1 MSFQGQI
8 KASARC
14 KILPSLYCRCS
25 TTFLQLKPKLQKFY
39 HDFEITT
46 ILGEAG
52 ILYMKNGRFL
62 YLSLKFEI
70 LDFCTFAFPSHL
82 HPNNVEF

>member
-52 ILYMKNGRFL
+52 IFVHVKWQIFVLVFEVCNIGFL
-62 YLSLKFEI
+62 YI
-70 LDFCTFAFPSHL
+70 C
-82 HPNNVEF
+82 

>member
-46 ILGEAG
+46 ILGEVG
-52 ILYMKNGRFL
+52 IFVHEKWQIFVLV
-62 YLSLKFEI
+62 FE
-70 LDFCTFAFPSHL
+70 
-82 HPNNVEF
+82 V

>member
-14 KILPSLYCRCS
+14 KILPSLNCRCS

-52 ILYMKNGRFL
+52 KMADFYT
-62 YLSLKFEI
+62 LSLKFEI
-70 LDFCTFAFPSHL
+70 LDFCTFATALFLHL
-82 HPNNVEF
+82 ALHLSIVDF